1 MSVDA
6 RQLGFDGTMAV
17 IRDLLVQ
24 RFRVKADSIRQDA
37 PLFDAGVGLTS
48 LEGMELL
55 AAMEKQ
61 FDIQIKDLEEWI
73 FESPTL
79 ATAAQRILEL
89 SERRAK

>member
-6 RQLGFDGTMAV
+6 HQLGFEGTVAV
-17 IRDLLVQ
+17 IRDLLFQ
-24 RFRVKADSIRQDA
+24 RFRVKPEALDLDA

-55 AAMEKQ
+55 AEIEKQ
-61 FDIQIKDLEEWI
+61 FNIQIKDLEEWI

-79 ATAAQRILEL
+79 ATAAQRIIDL
-89 SERRAK
+89 SKQQNT